1 MAEKVLLITGA
12 SSEVGIKLIETVGD
26 DYSLIYA
33 HYGKEPKELERLK
46 KDLGEKLVLIQD
58 DFSGNEPG
66 YEVNNAVEKKGIWPD
81 HAVFLAFPK
90 LEALRYSKTSW
101 DDFEKNINIGIRSAY
116 TVSQSVLKH
125 MTKEKKEGRVIFM
138 LSSCTNGIPPR
149 FMTPYVTAKYAL
161 LGLVKGLS
169 TEYDSKNITVNGI
182 SPGMMETKF
191 LSEMYDHAIEEN
203 ASKSPFGRNLVIEEV
218 IPAFK
223 FLLSDDACRITGQN
237 IVITGGMP

>member
-1 MAEKVLLITGA
+1 
-12 SSEVGIKLIETVGD
+12 
-26 DYSLIYA
+26 
-33 HYGKEPKELERLK
+33 
-46 KDLGEKLVLIQD
+46 
-58 DFSGNEPG
+58 
-66 YEVNNAVEKKGIWPD
+66 
-81 HAVFLAFPK
+81 
-90 LEALRYSKTSW
+90 
-101 DDFEKNINIGIRSAY
+101 
-116 TVSQSVLKH
+116 